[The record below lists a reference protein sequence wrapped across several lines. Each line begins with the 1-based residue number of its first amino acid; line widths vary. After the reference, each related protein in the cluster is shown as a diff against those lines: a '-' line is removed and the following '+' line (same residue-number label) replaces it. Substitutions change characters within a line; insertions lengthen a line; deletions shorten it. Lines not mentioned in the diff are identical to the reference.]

1 MQKIIIDTNVLVSS
15 LIQKSFPHLILNLVI
30 DRKVEVCL
38 SNELLDEYYAVLR
51 REKFSR
57 YQDFYKNAEQLMVN
71 LQQSCIYFKPSNKL
85 EVISDKDDNKL
96 MELAEVSSADFL
108 ITGDVNDFT
117 MSQFKETKIVTPK
130 AYWENYRPMS

>member
-1 MQKIIIDTNVLVSS
+1 MLVSS

-38 SNELLDEYYAVLR
+38 SNELLEEYYAVLR

-108 ITGDVNDFT
+108 VTGDVNDFT

-130 AYWENYRPMS
+130 VYWENYRPMS

>member
-38 SNELLDEYYAVLR
+38 SNELLEEYCAVLR

-108 ITGDVNDFT
+108 VTGDVNDFT

-130 AYWENYRPMS
+130 VYWENYRPMS

>member
-38 SNELLDEYYAVLR
+38 SNELLEEYYAVLR

-57 YQDFYKNAEQLMVN
+57 YQDSYKNAEQLMVN
-71 LQQSCIYFKPSNKL
+71 LQQSCTYFKPSNKL
-85 EVISDKDDNKL
+85 EVIPDKDDNKL

-130 AYWENYRPMS
+130 VYWENYRPMS

>member
-38 SNELLDEYYAVLR
+38 SNELLEEYYAVLR

-108 ITGDVNDFT
+108 VTGDVNDFT

-130 AYWENYRPMS
+130 VYWENYRPMS

>member
-38 SNELLDEYYAVLR
+38 SNELLEEYYAVLR

>member
-38 SNELLDEYYAVLR
+38 SNELLEEYYAVLR

-57 YQDFYKNAEQLMVN
+57 YQDSYKNAEQLMVN
-71 LQQSCIYFKPSNKL
+71 LQQSCTYFKPSNKL
-85 EVISDKDDNKL
+85 EVIPDKDDNKL

>member
-1 MQKIIIDTNVLVSS
+1 
-15 LIQKSFPHLILNLVI
+15 
-30 DRKVEVCL
+30 
-38 SNELLDEYYAVLR
+38 
-51 REKFSR
+51 
-57 YQDFYKNAEQLMVN
+57 MVN

-108 ITGDVNDFT
+108 VTGDVNDFT

-130 AYWENYRPMS
+130 VYWENYRPMS

>member
-1 MQKIIIDTNVLVSS
+1 
-15 LIQKSFPHLILNLVI
+15 
-30 DRKVEVCL
+30 
-38 SNELLDEYYAVLR
+38 
-51 REKFSR
+51 
-57 YQDFYKNAEQLMVN
+57 
-71 LQQSCIYFKPSNKL
+71 
-85 EVISDKDDNKL
+85 